1 MSTLGDRLKVART
14 ERGLSQSELARAVG
28 SRQSSIND
36 IESGRISKST
46 YILPISRVLN
56 VDPNWLETGVGS
68 LRGTGVTILN
78 QGAPLPLYHWD
89 TIVEIALDNNFEKS
103 VIDMLYRCPVKHS
116 ERAFT
121 TVLEHARG
129 ELKKGAVLFLDP
141 VTKFTNGDYVLVVF
155 PESRMMDLRLLV
167 SDGVNA
173 YLKSLDP
180 EMPAERAMSEF
191 RFTCLG
197 GGELAVPQTKNQEMP
212 EAILAGRVIFFGHR
226 LQ

>member
-1 MSTLGDRLKVART
+1 MSTLGARLKTART

-36 IESGRISKST
+36 IEAGRINKST
-46 YILPISRVLN
+46 YILPIARVLN

-68 LRGTGVTILN
+68 LRGVGVEILN

-89 TIVEIALDNNFEKS
+89 TLVEIALDDDFDKS

-116 ERAFT
+116 AKAFT
-121 TVLEHARG
+121 TVLDRPRG
-129 ELKKGAVLFLDP
+129 ELKSGAVLFLDP

-155 PESRMMDLRLLV
+155 PQGRMADLRLLV
-167 SDGVNA
+167 SDGVKS

-180 EMPAERAMSEF
+180 EMPADSALSEF
-191 RFTCLG
+191 RFSCLE
-197 GGELAVPQTKNQEMP
+197 GGELAVPQSNNSEVPQ
-212 EAILAGRVIFFGHR
+212 AILAGRVIFFGHR